1 MLSMRRLALMAA
13 ICAVILPTQAL
24 AYIGPGMGAG
34 AVAVVLGV
42 LGSIFM
48 AVVAVVYYPIK
59 RLIRMWRTKPA
70 AEEPGTN

>member
-1 MLSMRRLALMAA
+1 MSDMKRLALAA
-13 ICAVILPTQAL
+13 MLAALILPTQAS

-34 AVAVVLGV
+34 AIAVVLGV

-59 RLIRMWRTKPA
+59 RMLKTRRPKSGVEQA
-70 AEEPGTN
+70 QN